1 MTLEDRVTKL
11 ETKLTPRN
19 IDPLYIL
26 HVIVEVG
33 QHEPG
38 PEPEYQHLQSGG
50 QCWTRREDETEDV
63 FKDRAMRE
71 VVRSNGP
78 IVFTVNRPLARLL
91 QTP

>member
-11 ETKLTPRN
+11 EARLTPKN

-26 HVIVEVG
+26 RVIVEVG

-38 PEPEYQHLQSGG
+38 PAPDYQHLQSGG
-50 QCWTRREDETEDV
+50 QCWTRREDETEDD

-71 VVRSNGP
+71 AVRSTGP

-91 QTP
+91 QAP